1 MVSVIIL
8 SYDTQE
14 LLKNCLTSVKKHL
27 QGVDHEVIVV
37 DNASSDQ
44 SAHMVKKEF
53 PTVRLIENSENVG
66 FAKGVNIGAK
76 KAKGAYLLLLNSDI
90 TMDDD
95 NTEKMI
101 QFMDTHPRV
110 AVVGGD
116 LMNSDG
122 STSKSHGAF
131 YSLGSV
137 FAMLFH
143 EGRRAQERKKI
154 AESEVDWVSGGYMLI
169 RKSVFDTIGGF
180 DEHFFMYMED
190 MEFCYRIKKSGYTVI
205 YFPSSR
211 VAHKGQG
218 SSNRGFAVIQIYKGL
233 KYFYKKHKSLPE
245 NIALSFLLFIKGI
258 SAYSIGVLTNN
269 MYLKDTY
276 GKALQIAL

>member
-1 MVSVIIL
+1 
-8 SYDTQE
+8 
-14 LLKNCLTSVKKHL
+14 
-27 QGVDHEVIVV
+27 
-37 DNASSDQ
+37 
-44 SAHMVKKEF
+44 
-53 PTVRLIENSENVG
+53 
-66 FAKGVNIGAK
+66 
-76 KAKGAYLLLLNSDI
+76 
-90 TMDDD
+90 
-95 NTEKMI
+95 
-101 QFMDTHPRV
+101 
-110 AVVGGD
+110 
-116 LMNSDG
+116 
-122 STSKSHGAF
+122 
-131 YSLGSV
+131 
-137 FAMLFH
+137 
-143 EGRRAQERKKI
+143 
-154 AESEVDWVSGGYMLI
+154 MLI